1 MGEIWVFESC
11 QGGRIWAIRRKR
23 KDFHSLYFFFRGIS
37 AFMGYI
43 PRNKRSRLVSSIVP
57 TSVGVQP
64 GGRSGGRKGLEAAKF
79 VFSGGMTPKCKKNNH
94 KILIFNGQKK
104 IFYTLIRK
112 YRP

>member
-1 MGEIWVFESC
+1 MKYGCLRVVEAVGYGLSAAKEKTSIAF
-11 QGGRIWAIRRKR
+11 I
-23 KDFHSLYFFFRGIS
+23 FLRGIPT
-37 AFMGYI
+37 FIGYT
-43 PRNKRSRLVSSIVP
+43 PRNKRSRLASSAVP

-104 IFYTLIRK
+104 YFT
-112 YRP
+112 P